1 MNAGL
6 SCPSTPAHQHDALP
20 QRRRKEVRLP
30 CSSNEAGRLWGI
42 FAAHLEQHHVAYS
55 DVIDHE
61 DAYESHCA
69 LVEDIVDQIQGRESV
84 SSDMSIDL

>member
-1 MNAGL
+1 M
-6 SCPSTPAHQHDALP
+6 
-20 QRRRKEVRLP
+20 VRLP